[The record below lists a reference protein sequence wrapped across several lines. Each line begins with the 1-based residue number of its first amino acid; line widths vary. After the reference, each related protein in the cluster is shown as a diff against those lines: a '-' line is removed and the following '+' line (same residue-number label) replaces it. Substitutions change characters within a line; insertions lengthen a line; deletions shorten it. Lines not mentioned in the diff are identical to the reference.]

1 MNLNSTETR
10 DIRRFGIVAF
20 IFFGCLC
27 ALGIWKEKPIPTYF
41 FAFLCLMGMALI
53 LAPSRSRPVYIG
65 WLKIAHFIG
74 RILTTLILTLSY
86 YLVITPS
93 ALIKRLLDGSP
104 LPVRPDKKA
113 SSYWVERDESAQP
126 RERFYKRY

>member
-1 MNLNSTETR
+1 MSSNSTEIR

-27 ALGIWKEKPIPTYF
+27 TLGIWNAKPILTYF
-41 FAFLCLMGMALI
+41 FAFLSLMGIALI
-53 LAPSRSRPVYIG
+53 LAPSRTRSVYIG

-74 RILTTLILTLSY
+74 RIWTILILALSY
-86 YLVITPS
+86 YVLITPS
-93 ALIKRLLDGSP
+93 ALIKRLLHGSP
-104 LPVRPDKKA
+104 MPLRPDKNA
-113 SSYWVERDESAQP
+113 SSYWVARDEPAQS